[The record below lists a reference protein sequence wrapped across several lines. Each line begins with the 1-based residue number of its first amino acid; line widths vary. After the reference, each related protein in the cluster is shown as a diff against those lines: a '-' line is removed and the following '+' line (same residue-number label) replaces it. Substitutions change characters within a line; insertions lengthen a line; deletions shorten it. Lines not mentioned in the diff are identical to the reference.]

1 MLGLIFLFLGLIGGY
16 LIFQYVPGLK
26 SEPSN
31 NQDVAIEDPD
41 PPTVIST
48 IPSTTFGKTNET
60 AIQSPPSDIEVMC
73 SVSNLPGGL

>member
-1 MLGLIFLFLGLIGGY
+1 M
-16 LIFQYVPGLK
+16 PGLK